1 MIKVTFACIV
11 PIIFILIIP
20 IWLLWDI
27 IVQYKKN
34 RCGCSTGVT
43 EIWGPPQKRG
53 PPSPY
58 LREIWG
64 SLCKY
69 RDPSCRAGPS
79 FFSLWL
85 NFEMA
90 QEGRFLYKDIYNYI
104 EEGIYP
110 ENKTRQAC
118 STKESKVFPNC

>member
-1 MIKVTFACIV
+1 MFVYYRTVALAGV
-11 PIIFILIIP
+11 EG
-20 IWLLWDI
+20 DMT
-27 IVQYKKN
+27 V
-34 RCGCSTGVT
+34 VT

-110 ENKTRQAC
+110 ENYQKQDKLALRKRAKYFQIVEG
-118 STKESKVFPNC
+118 SLHYVGGKG